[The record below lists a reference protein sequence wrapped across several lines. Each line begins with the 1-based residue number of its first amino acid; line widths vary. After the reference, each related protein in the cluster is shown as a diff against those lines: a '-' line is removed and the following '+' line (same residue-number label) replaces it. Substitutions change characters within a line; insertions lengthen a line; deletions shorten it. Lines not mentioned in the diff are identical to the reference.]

1 MKKQKK
7 KKPTIKEMEK
17 VVGSL
22 IQESQM
28 LRMSLLKTQEVL
40 SNYIEHK
47 KDTDNFKKYL
57 EDKNGKQDK
66 RDSKKSL
73 VEK

>member
-1 MKKQKK
+1 M
-7 KKPTIKEMEK
+7 KEMEK

-40 SNYIEHK
+40 SDYIEHK

-66 RDSKKSL
+66 RDSKESVIK
-73 VEK
+73 K